1 MGGRRRRWLLGGYV
15 AHATVSIIGASPVL
29 RYVYRPPQVA
39 RVSKV
44 SKDTV
49 GGVLRLLLPL
59 QPDVPT
65 DVDALRCFLVPV

>member
-1 MGGRRRRWLLGGYV
+1 MLLWAAADAAAGDGGCCRQLQ
-15 AHATVSIIGASPVL
+15 VL

-39 RVSKV
+39 RGSKV

-59 QPDVPT
+59 QPTFGPT
-65 DVDALRCFLVPV
+65 